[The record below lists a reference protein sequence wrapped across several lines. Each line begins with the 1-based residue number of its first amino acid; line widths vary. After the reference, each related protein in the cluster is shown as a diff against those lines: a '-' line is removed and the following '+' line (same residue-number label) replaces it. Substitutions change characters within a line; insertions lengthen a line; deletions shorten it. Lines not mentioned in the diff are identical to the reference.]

1 MKRVF
6 TYGRLLSIS
15 ALTLCLAAV
24 VGCPPGGTPEPF
36 QIVYPVSSQDFSIN
50 PDGQLVMVVEFT
62 HAVDMSSL
70 APGINVI
77 LDTNAV
83 TNAEISVAAGDTNKE
98 IVITSA
104 ASASDLLRFTPDG
117 WFTLTLKGES
127 WYAPPVRSTAGVRL
141 DGNSDGVG
149 GGVFEHDYILI
160 G

>member
-1 MKRVF
+1 MKSVF
-6 TYGRLLSIS
+6 TCGRLLSIS
-15 ALTLCLAAV
+15 ALTLCLAAL
-24 VGCPPGGTPEPF
+24 VGCPPGGAPEPF
-36 QIVYPVSSQDFSIN
+36 QIVYPVTSQDFSIN
-50 PDGQLVMVVEFT
+50 SDDQLVMAVEFT

-77 LDTNAV
+77 LDTNVV
-83 TNAEISVAAGDTNKE
+83 TNAEITVAPGDTNKE

-104 ASASDLLRFTPDG
+104 ASTADLLRFTQDA

-127 WYAPPVRSTAGVRL
+127 WYAPPVRSRAGVRL

-149 GGVFEHDYILI
+149 GGVFEHDYIIL